1 MKKISVIVPCYNVE
15 REIDRCVQSLVA
27 QSLSISNMEL
37 IFVDDA
43 SEDSTAQK
51 LSVWEARYPDS
62 IIVIRCTENGK
73 QGTARNIGMQYATG
87 EYIGFVDSDD
97 YVEPAMYREMCRI
110 ADDERVDMVTCLFVR
125 EEEDG
130 TIAIDA
136 EKRADAGK
144 SIWIRTEE
152 ERKKYMKNGSGGGVW
167 SSIYRREFIIENQLW
182 FPEGVR
188 YEDNYWGAFLAQA
201 LSGYYI
207 INKPFYHYVIHN
219 GSTIMQ
225 TNAVHHLDRLVVE
238 LMKVEEYE
246 RRGLLE
252 KYHDEIEF
260 NFLKMYFI
268 NTIRILF
275 VRFREIP
282 YDIIYIMQQNVK
294 ELFPDYRQNP
304 YLKELP
310 QLQWEL
316 LKMVEIPLN
325 KEKIDILADG
335 YRKVL
340 REWQNQQK
348 GWNS

>member
-15 REIDRCVQSLVA
+15 REIDRCAQSLVA

-97 YVEPAMYREMCRI
+97 YVESAMYREMCRI

-144 SIWIRTEE
+144 SIWIRTERNE
-152 ERKKYMKNGSGGGVW
+152 KN
-167 SSIYRREFIIENQLW
+167 I
-182 FPEGVR
+182 
-188 YEDNYWGAFLAQA
+188 
-201 LSGYYI
+201 
-207 INKPFYHYVIHN
+207 
-219 GSTIMQ
+219 
-225 TNAVHHLDRLVVE
+225 
-238 LMKVEEYE
+238 
-246 RRGLLE
+246 
-252 KYHDEIEF
+252 
-260 NFLKMYFI
+260 
-268 NTIRILF
+268 
-275 VRFREIP
+275 
-282 YDIIYIMQQNVK
+282 
-294 ELFPDYRQNP
+294 
-304 YLKELP
+304 
-310 QLQWEL
+310 
-316 LKMVEIPLN
+316 
-325 KEKIDILADG
+325 
-335 YRKVL
+335 
-340 REWQNQQK
+340 
-348 GWNS
+348 